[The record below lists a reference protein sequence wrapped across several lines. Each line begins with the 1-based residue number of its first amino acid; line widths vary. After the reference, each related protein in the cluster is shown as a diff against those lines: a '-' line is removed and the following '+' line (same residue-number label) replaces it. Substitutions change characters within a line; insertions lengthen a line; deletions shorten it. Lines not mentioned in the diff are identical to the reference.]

1 MLKTFKHPPRLVL
14 KSLFY
19 TLAWRRRSTT
29 LVLSNAD
36 KYRVWSVCENF
47 DFSWV
52 LEKARDS
59 WEDSLSRLISLV
71 SREIPHEN
79 FLCNHHFTL
88 QQYLHTPH
96 LLSWILMFVEQLRSP
111 YRSCWISLT
120 AFDDLALTSFCR
132 SDICVSDDS
141 GAHGSSSFN

>member
-1 MLKTFKHPPRLVL
+1 MLKTFKHPLRLVL

-19 TLAWRRRSTT
+19 TLAWRRRSTM

-36 KYRVWSVCENF
+36 EYRVWSVCENF
-47 DFSWV
+47 DFSLV

-71 SREIPHEN
+71 SREIPSEN

-88 QQYLHTPH
+88 QQYLHTSH
-96 LLSWILMFVEQLRSP
+96 LLSWILMFVEQLRSS

-120 AFDDLALTSFCR
+120 AFDDLALASFSR
-132 SDICVSDDS
+132 SDVSISNDD
-141 GAHGSSSFN
+141 AHGSSSFN

>member
-29 LVLSNAD
+29 LVFSKAD
-36 KYRVWSVCENF
+36 EYRVWSVCGNF

-52 LEKARDS
+52 LENARDS

-71 SREIPHEN
+71 SREIPPEN

-88 QQYLHTPH
+88 QQYLHTSH
-96 LLSWILMFVEQLRSP
+96 LLSWILMFVEQLRSS
-111 YRSCWISLT
+111 YHFCWISLT
-120 AFDDLALTSFCR
+120 AFDDLALTSFSR
-132 SDICVSDDS
+132 SDICVSND
-141 GAHGSSSFN
+141 GTHGSSSFN